1 MKRLWEFLCKL
12 WSAETSSRKWCIFTV
27 AVTAAVIGGAALL
40 VFVVDPHYRYHEPFF
55 YDKVYYEVYATAPN
69 ILKEENY
76 DLLMLGTSMT
86 RNFFLEDIEA
96 AFDCRPVKLAAS
108 GGTVEDLCK
117 FFEIAKK
124 SKGEKLK
131 RVIWSLDIYPLNKS
145 GSHYSNFSYLYRE
158 DHKEDYRY
166 IFSRQTYSSMI
177 YLWKRKSRPKR
188 YRAHQS
194 DRNRMFATEYAG
206 KPYGLPEVVA
216 DAIHNEKIHHSQT
229 PYHPRR
235 HRENLFGK
243 LLPVFDRNPQIKFT
257 VFLPP
262 YHIFTYCQSE
272 KFAEADALIKQRT
285 CVMLE
290 LLKRPNVELHDFQ
303 AAPEYVENHAG
314 FSDVQHFS
322 NLMAKKV
329 LADLKSGRRKISTPQ
344 DVAANEAALRALIK
358 KNMPDYTRLV
368 TNAKER

>member
-117 FFEIAKK
+117 FFEIAQK

-131 RVIWSLDIYPLNKS
+131 RVIIAHLLTRINQRQRAWQNKGQCRHNPHS
-145 GSHYSNFSYLYRE
+145 
-158 DHKEDYRY
+158 
-166 IFSRQTYSSMI
+166 ITQT
-177 YLWKRKSRPKR
+177 RKL
-188 YRAHQS
+188 A
-194 DRNRMFATEYAG
+194 AT
-206 KPYGLPEVVA
+206 P
-216 DAIHNEKIHHSQT
+216 
-229 PYHPRR
+229 
-235 HRENLFGK
+235 
-243 LLPVFDRNPQIKFT
+243 
-257 VFLPP
+257 
-262 YHIFTYCQSE
+262 
-272 KFAEADALIKQRT
+272 
-285 CVMLE
+285 
-290 LLKRPNVELHDFQ
+290 
-303 AAPEYVENHAG
+303 
-314 FSDVQHFS
+314 
-322 NLMAKKV
+322 
-329 LADLKSGRRKISTPQ
+329 
-344 DVAANEAALRALIK
+344 
-358 KNMPDYTRLV
+358 
-368 TNAKER
+368 

>member
-1 MKRLWEFLCKL
+1 MNRVWAFLRKL
-12 WSAETSSRKWCIFTV
+12 WNAETGSRKWTIFTL
-27 AVTAAVIGGAALL
+27 AATTAIIGGAALL
-40 VFVVDPHYRYHEPFF
+40 VFTIDPHYRYRDPLF
-55 YDKVYYEVYATAPN
+55 YDKVYYEVYATAPA
-69 ILKEENY
+69 ILQRENY

-86 RNFFLEDIEA
+86 RNFFIENIDS
-96 AFDCRPVKLAAS
+96 AFNCRSVKLAAS

-117 FFEIAKK
+117 FFELALE
-124 SKGEKLK
+124 SKGDKLK
-131 RVIWSLDIYPLNKS
+131 QVIWSLDIYPLNKS
-145 GSHYSNFSYLYRE
+145 GNHYSSFDYLYRK

-166 IFSRQTYSSMI
+166 LFSRQTYSSI
-177 YLWKRKSRPKR
+177 YYLYKRKSRPKR

-194 DRNRMFATEYAG
+194 DRNRMFATEYKG
-206 KPYGLPEVVA
+206 KPYGLQEVVA
-216 DAIHNEKIHHSQT
+216 DAIHNDKIHHSQT

-235 HRENLFGK
+235 HRENLYGK

-257 VFLPP
+257 VYLPP

-272 KFAEADALIKQRT
+272 SFGEADALIKQRT

-303 AAPEYVENHAG
+303 SAPEYVENHDY

-322 NLMAKKV
+322 NPAAKKV
-329 LADLKSGRRKISTPQ
+329 LADLISRRRKISTPEE
-344 DVAANEAALRALIK
+344 VKANEAALRALIK
-358 KNMPDYTRLV
+358 KNMPEYTRLV